1 MNIWMTFWTVL
12 LSVAAFSFAVLLVLV
27 SKGAIRELRQSLQ
40 ELREDT
46 RESAEHPEILDE
58 AV

>member
-1 MNIWMTFWTVL
+1 MNIWMTFWTAL
-12 LSVAAFSFAVLLVLV
+12 LSVAAVSFTGLLFLVGRGAV
-27 SKGAIRELRQSLQ
+27 RELRQSLQ